1 MTKGRSTTVW
11 VVSVL
16 LAALYLFTGGT
27 KLAGMQ
33 MAVEEFARYGYP
45 DWFRLVVGAAEVTG
59 AVLLLVPRAAL
70 YGAIMLSVV
79 MIGATVTHLT
89 HQEAPNARGRTIRA
103 SQSKS
108 ATGIATSMSASTPPP
123 RSIWSR
129 RDMFCRRTSPICCST
144 PSSTTSG

>member
-1 MTKGRSTTVW
+1 MMTKGRSTTVW
-11 VVSVL
+11 VLSAL

-45 DWFRLVVGAAEVTG
+45 DWFRLAVGAAEVTG

-89 HQEAPNARGRTIRA
+89 HQEAPNAVVPIVLLVLLA
-103 SQSKS
+103 FV
-108 ATGIATSMSASTPPP
+108 AA
-123 RSIWSR
+123 SR
-129 RDMFCRRTSPICCST
+129 RETAVPARA
-144 PSSTTSG
+144 

>member
-11 VVSVL
+11 VLSAL

-89 HQEAPNARGRTIRA
+89 HQEAPNAVVPIVLLVLLA
-103 SQSKS
+103 FV
-108 ATGIATSMSASTPPP
+108 AA
-123 RSIWSR
+123 SR
-129 RDMFCRRTSPICCST
+129 RETIHLAAFHWVVDDLHRRIAL
-144 PSSTTSG
+144 GEAK